1 MDTINVLIKLYRIND
16 WFISKCSSLGT
27 SYPIKSY
34 SDNDNHSPFAIDRKR

>member
-34 SDNDNHSPFAIDRKR
+34 NLGPGSIEVSSSM